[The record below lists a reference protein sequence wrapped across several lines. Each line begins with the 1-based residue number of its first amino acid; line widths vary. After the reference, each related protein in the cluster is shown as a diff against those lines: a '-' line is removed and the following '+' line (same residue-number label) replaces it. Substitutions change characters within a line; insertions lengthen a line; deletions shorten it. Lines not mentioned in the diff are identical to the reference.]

1 MTDTFDVLNPA
12 NGSVIQTITRDSE
25 KAIEEKLEKGYKA
38 FKKWKKTNAHERSK
52 LLKDWSAL
60 IQKHKESIAKV
71 MTEENGKPLA
81 ESRGEVDYA
90 TSFIDWYAEEAKRT
104 YGRLVPT
111 HADNKRI
118 QVTKE
123 PIGLVAAITPWNF
136 PAAMMTRKAAP
147 ALAAGCT
154 FICKPAEATP
164 LTTIRLIELAHEA
177 GFPVDVVQ
185 CINAKG
191 STAGD
196 AFTGS
201 KYVSKVTFTGS
212 TNVGKSLIRKS
223 ADTVKAVTM
232 ELGGHAPVI
241 VAKDADIDLA
251 VEQTIASKF
260 RNSGQTCICANRIFV
275 HESIAEEYA
284 DKLAAKSK
292 ELVVGNGLD
301 ENTAIGP
308 IINEDGFDKIVSQID
323 DAIEKGAKL
332 RSGATYNA
340 DRESQYF
347 FVDPTI
353 ISNVTDEM
361 DIMHDETFGPVA
373 PITTFS
379 SIDEAIQKAN
389 DTPFGLAAYYFT
401 NDYRTG
407 QYIYEHLDYG
417 VIGWNDGG
425 PSAAHAPFGGFKE
438 SGLGREGGSEG
449 IEPYLETK
457 YLSIG
462 GFNA

>member
-38 FKKWKKTNAHERSK
+38 FKKWKKTNAHERSQ

-111 HADNKRI
+111 HANNKRI

-164 LTTIRLIELAHEA
+164 LTTMRLIELAHEA
-177 GFPVDVVQ
+177 GFPVDAVQ

-191 STAGD
+191 SKAGD
-196 AFTGS
+196 AFTNS

-212 TNVGKSLIRKS
+212 TDVGKSLIRKS

-275 HESIAEEYA
+275 HEAIAEEYA
-284 DKLAAKSK
+284 DKLSDKSK

-332 RSGATYNA
+332 RTGATYNA

-379 SIDEAIQKAN
+379 NIDEAIQKAN

-417 VIGWNDGG
+417 IIGWNDGG